1 MLFYFIQDNDEKLL
15 AYSAIPNV
23 GWTLI
28 LEEPRVDV
36 ASPTLT
42 TTLITPLALTPV
54 LLLALLALWF
64 GAKQVVQPLQKLED
78 RAREL
83 AWGDYHKIQESVGG
97 IEEIVLL
104 QNSLIYLAEKVQAA
118 NEGLRS
124 YIGAITTGQEDER
137 KRLARELHDETIQT
151 LIALNQQVQ
160 LAQVNNKNGDMATR
174 LTEIENI
181 SQKTIRDLRRLTQAL
196 RPLYLDD
203 LGLVTA
209 LKMLVSETEKTN
221 PIEISF
227 QHIGTERRLPP
238 ETEMA
243 LYRIAQEGLSNI
255 LRHSNAKN
263 ASLKIDFSPASISI
277 TLSDDGVGFTLPENP
292 AGFARSG
299 HFGILGL
306 HERAELIAAKL
317 TITSNPGQGTGVL
330 VVLPAEDPNHLPG
343 K

>member
-1 MLFYFIQDNDEKLL
+1 
-15 AYSAIPNV
+15 
-23 GWTLI
+23 
-28 LEEPRVDV
+28 
-36 ASPTLT
+36 
-42 TTLITPLALTPV
+42 
-54 LLLALLALWF
+54 
-64 GAKQVVQPLQKLED
+64 
-78 RAREL
+78 
-83 AWGDYHKIQESVGG
+83 
-97 IEEIVLL
+97 
-104 QNSLIYLAEKVQAA
+104 
-118 NEGLRS
+118 
-124 YIGAITTGQEDER
+124 
-137 KRLARELHDETIQT
+137 
-151 LIALNQQVQ
+151 
-160 LAQVNNKNGDMATR
+160 
-174 LTEIENI
+174 
-181 SQKTIRDLRRLTQAL
+181 
-196 RPLYLDD
+196 
-203 LGLVTA
+203 
-209 LKMLVSETEKTN
+209 
-221 PIEISF
+221 IEISF